1 MVKGRPKYCI
11 GNIKGLNLSKDV
23 TVGTRSNGISMGRK
37 PLLFRLI
44 FNPDS
49 KYFKGCHY

>member
-11 GNIKGLNLSKDV
+11 GNVKRLNLSKDA

-37 PLLFRLI
+37 PLFLRLI
-44 FNPDS
+44 FNPDT
-49 KYFKGCHY
+49 